1 MRHLLSLIAGV
12 VVAPLAW
19 GLLAMGQAGTAA
31 TMAAWA
37 ASNEF
42 DTTDLVKPGAYLA
55 AAGILFGLVAT
66 LRISPLGP
74 LVAGAAYLG
83 LYVGIFIDPFATQ
96 DAVPNTWKIFDEP
109 IPLRTPLLNGTLLA
123 IGALL
128 VVAVVST
135 KRWRAWPA
143 EAAAVAG
150 PAAFEPEPREPGPVV
165 PGLGEPGVP
174 EPAATGAGAPVAGA
188 GVSWPAAAEP
198 VSPVF
203 AAPQPAPTEQRPS
216 PPMPEQRTAPAPETP
231 LAPPAVPP
239 SESPTDA
246 AWPPTPRHAA
256 DSDTPGTAPSTSD
269 TDVASPWAAPPRPP
283 ERGE

>member
-1 MRHLLSLIAGV
+1 M
-12 VVAPLAW
+12 APLAW

-83 LYVGIFIDPFATQ
+83 LYVGVFIDPFATQ

-109 IPLRTPLLNGTLLA
+109 IPLRTPLVNGTLLA

-150 PAAFEPEPREPGPVV
+150 PAAEPESREPGP
-165 PGLGEPGVP
+165 GEPGFGEPRVF
-174 EPAATGAGAPVAGA
+174 EPAAAEVGAPVAGA
-188 GVSWPAAAEP
+188 GGSSPATAGP
-198 VSPVF
+198 VSPAF
-203 AAPQPAPTEQRPS
+203 AAPQPAPAEPRPS
-216 PPMPEQRTAPAPETP
+216 PPVPEQRTAPAPETQ
-231 LAPPAVPP
+231 LPPSAEPP
-239 SESPTDA
+239 SESPTGA
-246 AWPPTPRHAA
+246 AWPPPPRHAA
-256 DSDTPGTAPSTSD
+256 DSDKPGTAPSTSD
-269 TDVASPWAAPPRPP
+269 IDTASPWAAPPRPP
-283 ERGE
+283 ERGV